1 MAQKKD
7 NEPLLD
13 EDNKPIKINAGFQYE
28 LDLIKKLRGKGF
40 NVSDPAGADSA
51 KADLEL
57 TPTYKSQVIKFE
69 LKEKLSADFAQMNF
83 DFDTGSMQFTIDK
96 NKASA
101 QKEAARTMIGIAESY
116 NIIKEANSHWKPK
129 RNIPAK
135 FTLGNSA
142 TLAQRKSAHSLDLKR
157 FPDKFLAEGQ
167 SAAREVEKYY
177 NSKNTY
183 YIQVKGKGLY
193 YMGRDVEGYG
203 CPQFSTSVGKSSIR
217 IRIKTNS
224 KSNARWSFL
233 MALKISGLRKSSM
246 DLDGDTDFL
255 LRPGL

>member
-1 MAQKKD
+1 MD
-7 NEPLLD
+7 L
-13 EDNKPIKINAGFQYE
+13 IQYE

-129 RNIPAK
+129 KNIPAK
-135 FTLGNSA
+135 FTLNSSA
-142 TLAQRKSAHSLDLKR
+142 SLAQRKAAHKLDLKR
-157 FPDKFLAEGQ
+157 FPDKFLAKG
-167 SAAREVEKYY
+167 SAAAQE
-177 NSKNTY
+177 
-183 YIQVKGKGLY
+183 I
-193 YMGRDVEGYG
+193 
-203 CPQFSTSVGKSSIR
+203 F
-217 IRIKTNS
+217 
-224 KSNARWSFL
+224 
-233 MALKISGLRKSSM
+233 
-246 DLDGDTDFL
+246 
-255 LRPGL
+255 